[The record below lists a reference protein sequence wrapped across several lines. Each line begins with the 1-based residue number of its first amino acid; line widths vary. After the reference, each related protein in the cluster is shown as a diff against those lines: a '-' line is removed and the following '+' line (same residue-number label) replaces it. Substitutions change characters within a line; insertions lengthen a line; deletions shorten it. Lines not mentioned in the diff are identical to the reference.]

1 MEKMEK
7 ICKRCNRPVS
17 KSSEYYDIYE
27 QMHWI
32 CFHLEYEHG
41 EYDPDEPCS
50 DPSCPWKHKMNFNR
64 EKIRKN
70 IETSLQSSG
79 NYDNNTCKDIAF
91 HMTDWLND
99 LEELC
104 QFYQNPEAYKTP
116 REMLMKFL
124 IHVPGHLV
132 EAARLFNNI

>member
-1 MEKMEK
+1 MEK

-17 KSSEYYDIYE
+17 KGSEYYDIYE

-50 DPSCPWKHKMNFNR
+50 DPSCPWKHKMNFDR

-70 IETSLQSSG
+70 IEISLQSSG
-79 NYDNNTCKDIAF
+79 NYKNNTCKDIAF

-104 QFYQNPEAYKTP
+104 RFYQNPEEYKSP
-116 REMLMKFL
+116 EEILMKFL
-124 IHVPGHLV
+124 IHVPGHLA
-132 EAARLFNNI
+132 EAAKVLND